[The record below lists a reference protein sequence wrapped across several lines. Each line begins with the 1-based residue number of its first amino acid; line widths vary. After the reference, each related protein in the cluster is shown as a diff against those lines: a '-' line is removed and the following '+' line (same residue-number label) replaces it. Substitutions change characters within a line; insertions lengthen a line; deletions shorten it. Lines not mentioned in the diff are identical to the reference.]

1 LGTKTPKRST
11 IDEREIVAVF
21 LYPELFVA
29 DVAVVDVA
37 KDDGEFDDSNAE
49 VELVEEPDVDAE
61 EAEPLG
67 VDAAKLLDWD
77 VSVTVAFAE

>member
-1 LGTKTPKRST
+1 MGTKTPKRST
-11 IDEREIVAVF
+11 RDEREIVAVF

-61 EAEPLG
+61 PLG